1 MLMCMTD
8 PIADMLTRIRNAL
21 MAKHDK
27 ANIPVSKL
35 KTEIAILLKTE
46 GYIKNYKLIKD
57 KNRKVIRVYLKYD
70 DENNNVIRGIQR
82 ISKPGN
88 RIYATKNEI
97 PKVLNGLGIAMI
109 STSRGILTDRVCR
122 KEGIGGEVIGYV
134 W

>member
-1 MLMCMTD
+1 MTD

-27 ANIPVSKL
+27 VNIPMSKV
-35 KTEIAILLKTE
+35 KTDIAILLKEE

-57 KNRKVIRVYLKYD
+57 KKQGIVRVYLKYD
-70 DENNNVIRGIQR
+70 NDNNNVINGIQR

-88 RIYATKNEI
+88 RIYVSKNNI
-97 PKVLNGLGIAMI
+97 PKVLNGLGIALI
-109 STSRGILTDRVCR
+109 STSRGLLSDRTCR
-122 KEGIGGEVIGYV
+122 KEGIGGEVIGHV

>member
-1 MLMCMTD
+1 MTD

-21 MAKHDK
+21 MVKHDK
-27 ANIPVSKL
+27 VNIPSSKV
-35 KTEIAILLKTE
+35 KTNIAILLKEE

-57 KNRKVIRVYLKYD
+57 KKQGIIRIYLKYD
-70 DENNNVIRGIQR
+70 NNNNNIIQGIQR

-88 RIYATKNEI
+88 RIYVSKDKI
-97 PKVLNGLGIAMI
+97 PKVLNGLGVALI
-109 STSRGILTDRVCR
+109 STSRGVLSDRICR

>member
-1 MLMCMTD
+1 MSMTD

-27 ANIPVSKL
+27 VNIPMSKV
-35 KTEIAILLKTE
+35 KTDIAILLKEE

-57 KNRKVIRVYLKYD
+57 KKQGIVRVYLKYD
-70 DENNNVIRGIQR
+70 NDNNNVINGIQR

-88 RIYATKNEI
+88 RIYVSKNNI
-97 PKVLNGLGIAMI
+97 PKVLNGLGIALI
-109 STSRGILTDRVCR
+109 STSRGLLSDRTCR
-122 KEGIGGEVIGYV
+122 KEGIGGEVIGHV

>member
-1 MLMCMTD
+1 MSMTD

-27 ANIPVSKL
+27 TNIPVSKV
-35 KTEIAILLKTE
+35 KTEIAMLLKAE

-57 KNRKVIRVYLKYD
+57 EDKNMIRLYLKYD
-70 DENNNVIRGIQR
+70 SENNNIICGIQR

-88 RIYATKNEI
+88 RVYVSKDKI
-97 PKVLNGLGIAMI
+97 PKVLNGLGIAII
-109 STSRGILTDRVCR
+109 STSRGMLTDRACR
-122 KEGIGGEVIGYV
+122 KEGVGGEVIGYV

>member
-1 MLMCMTD
+1 MSMTD

-27 ANIPVSKL
+27 VNIPSSKV
-35 KTEIAILLKTE
+35 KINIAILLKDE

-57 KNRKVIRVYLKYD
+57 EKQGIIRIYLKYD
-70 DENNNVIRGIQR
+70 NDNNNVIQGIQR

-88 RIYATKNEI
+88 RIYVSKDKI
-97 PKVLNGLGIAMI
+97 PKVLNGLGVALI
-109 STSRGILTDRVCR
+109 STSQGVLSDRICR

>member
-1 MLMCMTD
+1 MSMTD

-27 ANIPVSKL
+27 VSIPASKV
-35 KTEIAILLKTE
+35 KTEIAALLKAE

-57 KNRKVIRVYLKYD
+57 KKRGIICIYLKYD
-70 DENNNVIRGIQR
+70 NENNTIISGIER

-88 RIYATKNEI
+88 RMYVGNNKI
-97 PKVLNGLGIAMI
+97 PKVLNGLGIALI
-109 STSRGILTDRVCR
+109 STSQGILTDRVCR

>member
-1 MLMCMTD
+1 MTD

-27 ANIPVSKL
+27 VNIPMSKV
-35 KTEIAILLKTE
+35 KTDIAILLKEE

-57 KNRKVIRVYLKYD
+57 KKQGIVRVYLKYD
-70 DENNNVIRGIQR
+70 NDNNNVINGIQR

-88 RIYATKNEI
+88 RIYVSKNNI
-97 PKVLNGLGIAMI
+97 PKVLNGLGIALI
-109 STSRGILTDRVCR
+109 STSRGLLSDRTCR
-122 KEGIGGEVIGYV
+122 KEGIGGEVIGNV